1 MNKFPSRETVI
12 HLRSQYPRGTRVQ
25 LVHMNDPYSS
35 LKPGD
40 QGTVEFIDDI
50 GTIFCN
56 WDNGSTLGVVYGEDY
71 AVKIIKD

>member
-25 LVHMNDPYSS
+25 LVHMNDPYSN
-35 LKPGD
+35 LKSGD
-40 QGTVEFIDDI
+40 KGTVEFIDDI
-50 GTIFCN
+50 GSIFCT
-56 WDNGSTLGVVYGEDY
+56 WDNGSTLGVVYGED